1 MCVKCIVLVECFV
14 CFRGIF
20 SLIHLYSFVVCVL
33 QVVAGPLFL
42 WITWMS
48 RREQPRRKCKS
59 KTQSQGLSV
68 LELAKAVVP
77 SASRS
82 DNSSIVVSPEGS
94 RVSSVSDRYSSATPV
109 PARSVFTDTSLTV
122 RSEGNTP
129 VSDISPPELASP
141 RSVRRKSLSDISFA
155 QLFPFLIDLGKA
167 CRKWNCQDSS
177 F

>member
-1 MCVKCIVLVECFV
+1 
-14 CFRGIF
+14 
-20 SLIHLYSFVVCVL
+20 
-33 QVVAGPLFL
+33 
-42 WITWMS
+42 MS
-48 RREQPRRKCKS
+48 WREQPRRKCKS

-82 DNSSIVVSPEGS
+82 DSSSIVVSPEGS
-94 RVSSVSDRYSSATPV
+94 RVSSASDSYSSTKPV
-109 PARSVFTDTSLTV
+109 PARSIFTDTSLTDSLV

-141 RSVRRKSLSDISFA
+141 RSVRRKSLSDISGRGSHSIA
-155 QLFPFLIDLGKA
+155 SIVDKLRQVDSRCNLVGESDRTLIESDNSVTYPMMSDDERDLEWA
-167 CRKWNCQDSS
+167 WCS